1 MFRLLVAVASLLLM
15 VHPLPADEAT
25 STPPTVIRYSAG
37 LSETT
42 SNGNSRLVREFEIR
56 SLVLPQ
62 NGGYPSVLY
71 LIEDAGEDQPW
82 FERFGQVKFDPQG
95 QPSPR
100 LAMHRHIHGGH
111 SSWIGLRFGHFPG
124 FDKLQ
129 PGAEWTEGQ
138 QTYRLQPDKV
148 INAEPCWQLEIN
160 APQSRRTLLSIRK
173 TDGAILA
180 AQQRYFVGMGERFD
194 LKLQLEEIATASPE
208 TITAW
213 TTAAVPLLKLKQDI
227 KFDLGEEESLSK
239 EQLQQSEAALNDIDK
254 ATDGTPFDSLA
265 GVIRREVT
273 ASQQRETAVADLA
286 TRFVGRPAP
295 PITVTPLNGGPA
307 VTLSKPG
314 RVTILHFWEYQ
325 EKPLTEPYGQVGYL
339 DFLSQKRKDQIQ
351 VIGIIADKQ
360 LQEPG
365 AALAALRSARK
376 LQEFMNIGY
385 LLGHETEGALAALG
399 DPRKFGVALPLWVVI
414 GADGTILHYR
424 VGYYEVD
431 ANRGLEE
438 LDAVVE
444 KALKAK

>member
-1 MFRLLVAVASLLLM
+1 MFRLLFAVASLLLI
-15 VHPLPADEAT
+15 VPNLPADEPNAA
-25 STPPTVIRYSAG
+25 PPTAIRYTAA

-56 SLVLPQ
+56 CLVLPQ

-71 LIEDAGEDQPW
+71 LIEDTGEEQPW
-82 FERFGQVKFDPQG
+82 FERFGDVKFDPQG

-100 LAMHRHIHGGH
+100 LAMHRHNHNGH

-129 PGAEWTEGQ
+129 PGAEWTEEQ
-138 QTYRLQPDKV
+138 MTYRLQPDKV
-148 INAEPCWQLEIN
+148 INALPCWQLEIN
-160 APQSRRTLLSIRK
+160 APQSRRTVLSIQK

-194 LKLQLEEIATASPE
+194 IKLQLEEIATATPE
-208 TITAW
+208 VVAAW

-227 KFDLGEEESLSK
+227 KFEHGESESLSK
-239 EQLQQSEAALNDIDK
+239 EQLQLAEAALNDIDK
-254 ATDGTPFDSLA
+254 ATDGTPFGSLA

-307 VTLSKPG
+307 IKLSKPG

-339 DFLSQKRKDQIQ
+339 DFLAQKRKDQVQ

-365 AALAALRSARK
+365 SALAGLRSARK

-385 LLGHETEGALAALG
+385 QLGHETEGTLAALG
-399 DPRKFGVALPLWVVI
+399 DPRKFGVPLPLWVVI
-414 GADGTILHYR
+414 GPDGTILHYR
-424 VGYYEVD
+424 VGYYAVN

-438 LDAVVE
+438 LDQVIDQ
-444 KALKAK
+444 ALKAK